1 MTRPS
6 EIQIQLYNYRTT
18 YEYLEFSW
26 TLEPED
32 AYDPNL
38 ISISADNSA
47 FLIQPGALQ
56 FDTRYLLNVTISN
69 SEAVGRDSTAT

>member
-32 AYDPNL
+32 GYDPDK
-38 ISISADNSA
+38 ISMSVDNSA

-56 FDTRYLLNVTISN
+56 FGTRYLLNVTISN
-69 SEAVGRDSTAT
+69 SEAVGGDGITT